1 MNGAV
6 HIEAIKAAAALFA
19 GHGAAKHTPARVGDD
34 IIEARGLL
42 THYLRDD
49 LNGPIFAPERDGPLI
64 HEEEER
70 AIRLYGETANRS
82 ALIALLMRSGI
93 GIIAEETAVGNV
105 APVETPLDGVP

>member
-1 MNGAV
+1 
-6 HIEAIKAAAALFA
+6 
-19 GHGAAKHTPARVGDD
+19 
-34 IIEARGLL
+34 
-42 THYLRDD
+42 
-49 LNGPIFAPERDGPLI
+49 LI